1 LLVAGSVF
9 ALLGPPPSSANDV
22 APDEEAAVEDPDT
35 IDEPDPGDDP
45 GATPPADPTPPTA
58 EPDDEP
64 DPDEGTSPD
73 EGTEPDTP
81 DTGFDPAT
89 ISVQVLD
96 GYQLDG
102 GDAANAIAEQLRTAG
117 YDIIAENPAI
127 AYEVTTV
134 LWTAGFEAQA
144 RQVAEE
150 IGAAEV
156 REQPGNLSTQVA
168 VHVVV
173 GADRG

>member
-22 APDEEAAVEDPDT
+22 APDEEVAGED
-35 IDEPDPGDDP
+35 PDPGDEP
-45 GATPPADPTPPTA
+45 GATPPADPTPPPA
-58 EPDDEP
+58 APDDDTGEA

-73 EGTEPDTP
+73 EGTEPDAP

-117 YDIIAENPAI
+117 YDVIAENPAI

-150 IGAAEV
+150 IGATEV
-156 REQPGNLSTQVA
+156 REQPGNLSTEVA